1 MASWAFIKTSR
12 KNKMSI
18 EKDNVNSAIL
28 IVLIAGI
35 FWSFGA
41 LAVRFIKD
49 AHLVPWQYLFFRGST
64 IFLLLNIYLFIKEGK
79 SFIQNYKKIGLSGII
94 GGISLGTAMMTFIW
108 SITHT
113 SAAVTLLMLAAMPF
127 ITAILGYIFLKEKVS
142 STTLISIVIAAIG
155 IVLMALNSN
164 KIGTLFGLVF
174 GLLSALGF
182 SIFSVSLR
190 WRKET
195 PKFTTVAF
203 AGIFC
208 ATTAAIVLF
217 NSNSG
222 FISSSHNEGLF
233 AIHGTLVCLGLI
245 LYSIGSKNIQAAEL
259 TLLSLTEIIGGI
271 FWVWLPIFGI
281 NEIPSANTIIGG
293 FIITFAIFYYSFFTQ
308 RNRRFIGLN

>member
-1 MASWAFIKTSR
+1 
-12 KNKMSI
+12 
-18 EKDNVNSAIL
+18 
-28 IVLIAGI
+28 
-35 FWSFGA
+35 
-41 LAVRFIKD
+41 
-49 AHLVPWQYLFFRGST
+49 
-64 IFLLLNIYLFIKEGK
+64 
-79 SFIQNYKKIGLSGII
+79 
-94 GGISLGTAMMTFIW
+94 MMCFIW

-113 SAAVTLLMLAAMPF
+113 TAAVTLLMLAAMPF
-127 ITAILGYIFLKEKVS
+127 MTAILGYIFLKEKVS

-195 PKFTTVAF
+195 PTFTTVAI
-203 AGIFC
+203 AGLFC
-208 ATTAAIVLF
+208 AVFSFFVLF
-217 NSNSG
+217 FSDVNFFTTFRNSSL
-222 FISSSHNEGLF
+222 SALHGL
-233 AIHGTLVCLGLI
+233 LVVSGLI
-245 LYSIGSKNIQAAEL
+245 LYSIGSKNLPAAEL
-259 TLLSLTEIIGGI
+259 TLLSLTEVIGGI

-281 NEIPSANTIIGG
+281 NEVPSANTIIGG